1 MLITF
6 LSCVVLSAPVI
17 LLASA
22 LGLAGPT
29 VKDKVMLGLVGAL
42 FVVSAIALSIRGIII
57 GKTQYQSFN
66 SPLTK
71 SE

>member
-6 LSCVVLSAPVI
+6 LSCVVLSVPVI
-17 LLASA
+17 LLALV

-29 VKDKVMLGLVGAL
+29 VKDKVLLGFIGAL

-57 GKTQYQSFN
+57 GKTQHQSFN